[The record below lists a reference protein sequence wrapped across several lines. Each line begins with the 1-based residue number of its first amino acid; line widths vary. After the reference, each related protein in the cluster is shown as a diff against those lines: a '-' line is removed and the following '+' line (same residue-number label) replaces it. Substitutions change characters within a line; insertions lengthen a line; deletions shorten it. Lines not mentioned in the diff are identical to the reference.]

1 MKTRPFISNIELTND
16 GQLSLFFLGTGNAFT
31 KTSFQTNLLIIKGKE
46 HLLIDCGT
54 LCSYAVENLYNGRI
68 TDIKNLLLTHP
79 HADHIGGVEELALVG
94 KYVTKRPL
102 NLVITDEFKKKL
114 WNESLRGGIQYSE
127 EGIMTFEDYFNQ
139 MKPKMIQKKPFDM
152 YEIDAFGM
160 NLKLFRTK
168 HVTTRKNSMK
178 NSQISYGLIIDDKI
192 LFTADTQFNPS
203 QLKFLLDKYKNIEVI
218 FHDCDIKGFSRGV
231 HAAYDELVTLPAE
244 IRAKTYLCHYSEA
257 VNTIDALVDGF
268 AGLAKHWVYYDFD

>member
-114 WNESLRGGIQYSE
+114 WNESLCGGIQYSE

-139 MKPKMIQKKPFDM
+139 MKPKLIQKKPFDM